1 MVVRAAGEG
10 RARLAARLALILSEQ
25 NLGGR
30 DPDARERLRR
40 FAGEGGQRA
49 RAARQL
55 ADRIARSAGA
65 RDDERMDEEE
75 AGRVLALAF
84 PDRVAKARAGRA
96 GAYLMAN
103 GRGAAL
109 DSADPLAREPYLVIA
124 DLAGRAERAAILL
137 AAPLSQSEIEDLF
150 AGRIEARESVTF
162 DPASGAARGRRAR
175 MLGKIALSEGP
186 LDRPAPAL
194 IEAALLDAVRAD
206 LSLLPWRES
215 ELQFR
220 ARVALMRALEGE
232 AWPDLGDEALAA
244 RLDEFLAPA
253 LAGARRLADLEGGP
267 LMRAL
272 EALLPYPLRA
282 RLERDA
288 PARLATPAG
297 GSALIDY
304 RADGGPAVEVRLQ
317 ELFGVSAHPRVG
329 GGRMPLTI
337 VLLSPAQRPIQTT
350 KDLPGFWNGSYAA
363 VRAEMRGRYPK
374 HPWPDDPLNAA
385 PTRRA
390 KPRPS

>member
-1 MVVRAAGEG
+1 
-10 RARLAARLALILSEQ
+10 
-25 NLGGR
+25 
-30 DPDARERLRR
+30 
-40 FAGEGGQRA
+40 
-49 RAARQL
+49 
-55 ADRIARSAGA
+55 
-65 RDDERMDEEE
+65 
-75 AGRVLALAF
+75 
-84 PDRVAKARAGRA
+84 
-96 GAYLMAN
+96 
-103 GRGAAL
+103 
-109 DSADPLAREPYLVIA
+109 
-124 DLAGRAERAAILL
+124 
-137 AAPLSQSEIEDLF
+137 
-150 AGRIEARESVTF
+150 
-162 DPASGAARGRRAR
+162 
-175 MLGKIALSEGP
+175 
-186 LDRPAPAL
+186 
-194 IEAALLDAVRAD
+194 
-206 LSLLPWRES
+206 
-215 ELQFR
+215 
-220 ARVALMRALEGE
+220 MRALEGE

-253 LAGARRLADLEGGP
+253 LTGARRLADLEGGP
-267 LMRAL
+267 LTRAL
-272 EALLPYPLRA
+272 EARLPYPLRA
-282 RLERDA
+282 RLEKDA